1 MKKLLRFS
9 ARLFILALALIAGS
23 SGQVAAQELV
33 DGYYYITRSNSN
45 GLYLRYPG
53 ENPASD
59 MTWRIQ
65 EHTYLA
71 NPIPNKEDRPYIFKV
86 TKQDDGLY
94 QLQNLETGMYIA
106 QHLDKVGGYGGGLGM
121 LETPG
126 AGYQITYN
134 ELMYGWNLQEVN
146 AADQP
151 IMMSWGDGYAS
162 YCWGYQIGLDDSK
175 AIWTFEQIDDQ
186 YVENMQEPEVVEGSL
201 ESGYYIINLPD
212 YDIGNVYMCAA
223 PDENMNYRPQCDII
237 DDVQADYDPAF
248 IFHVTKLDNGNY
260 RIKNMGKQNDT
271 YIEPY
276 VYGDHST
283 PNVFMSGNKNAEQRI
298 EFLSTGRVY
307 IYTAGQNFRYHLN
320 PTTAMVETG
329 DYANVY
335 SSWKF
340 IKVDDSRVT
349 PELKLQEAITDA
361 KGGNYQAGSNPG
373 QVPEAALTAFNEVI
387 SEAEAAVSAGVAD
400 LEAMVG
406 KINAAVEEIEA
417 QKVPLTEGYYRF
429 VNQTHGDYLIPY
441 WTTQY
446 GETGYWLWHGV
457 VDELDPMSYWHVM
470 VTPEGEYV
478 MKNCGIQEYT
488 YIKGVAEG
496 DAWGLVKV
504 TGTSQTTQSFV
515 QKEGNLYKIFSSGNL
530 YPYNADGSGLVS
542 NNKDYYAGDGYWY
555 IEKVSDEEVGVF
567 MKLNEA
573 ITDAKGLMAET
584 NVGPNPGQNAGDT
597 TAIAAAI
604 KSATDMYNEG
614 VASDADIDQMIA
626 QLKTAQDEF
635 AAQDHSMNPVTDGY
649 YYILA
654 ANYTWYDATI
664 EGNRTTAMYTT
675 NNSQL
680 KWGLFEEKTP
690 DYLFKI
696 TDNGNGTFSVQNVKY
711 LNYVGTYSQ
720 ADLTVMMT
728 AEPQVGQTFKY
739 LERERWSISNTT
751 DNVAYNLQTYGH
763 DTGGSIRLADGDA
776 NSNAAWLLVK
786 LTDQQLI
793 DSIVQAGAQ
802 DGITQQMRNALV
814 QAEPA
819 YKNVMKYTVDHENG
833 GLITEVNETDPLS
846 GQVWASQE
854 PAAVNDGYS
863 SYANLIDGSTASCFQ
878 STWDANVA
886 TPPQPFQ
893 VDLRD
898 NPVSDFEFYF
908 GLRDGDWGF
917 KEMWTDVSLYVTND
931 PSVAAEPTVDESKW
945 TYIGRYTDFPT
956 SEFEQNYA
964 GSNRGFYYRIT
975 DMGGEYRYLRF
986 LVNSTYEPQANMMYT
1001 IGEFQVYEAILDEE
1015 NSPYNYVPGL
1025 KEAADNLKALIDD
1038 AKAKIE
1044 TNTVKQEEVDAIL
1057 AATQIVLDMTPDT
1070 EPLENLISEVQS
1082 YVGKF
1087 GYDDQYG
1094 DVTGDQY
1101 DDIMIALKD
1110 AADYDHEKPLR
1121 ADLDAKVAALQAAFD
1136 LYKSQQK
1143 QFEPNKW
1150 YYIYNT
1156 DITRAGSV
1164 DQGTGT
1170 GDIYQSLVNGSLII
1184 APESNNT
1191 KTAHWDG
1198 NADAVI
1204 WGAYDYATDER
1215 DPNSYTNPYCMWRL
1229 VDITE
1234 DGADHKVYAL
1244 QNRATGQYLAS
1255 EYNDSQRMGMSATP
1269 TPFFVELLKSGQY
1282 RMYSD
1287 VKENINKKPL
1297 HASGDGYVVPWAGDA
1312 DSPSSWT
1319 FEEVPEDI
1327 KNLYV
1332 DIPNNSIQIMSLP
1345 YALDEATVD
1354 YNISI
1359 GIFLYGIK
1367 GIAADGSE
1375 LYLKSLTSTQAGEP
1389 FIVVANDYTSFNPE
1403 AGETVQLALPLADD
1417 FIYEGKTVNGL
1428 IATMDYTVPGRAG
1441 YGIFVDSALD
1451 STAVDTGI
1459 NGQGGYINTGLIIS
1473 EEGESDLTIT
1483 IKDGLLNDIKTVVV
1497 NEPDEKVD
1505 VYTIDGVLVKK
1516 NVVRSEATEGLAK
1529 GIYIVGKDKVLVK

>member
-23 SGQVAAQELV
+23 SGQVAAQEMES
-33 DGYYYITRSNSN
+33 GYYYITRVGSN
-45 GLYLRYPG
+45 GLYLSYPG
-53 ENPASD
+53 EDDAEP
-59 MTWRIQ
+59 WRMK
-65 EHTYLA
+65 ESTYLS
-71 NPIPNKEDRPYIFKV
+71 NPVPNQADLPYIFKI
-86 TKQDDGLY
+86 TKLDNGYFQF
-94 QLQNLETGMYIA
+94 QNMASKEY
-106 QHLDKVGGYGGGLGM
+106 VGRWGGSSRGAGLG
-121 LETPG
+121 LVETPRSY
-126 AGYQITYN
+126 ALVWNDMVYGYNWQDVEDTENHFY
-134 ELMYGWNLQEVN
+134 V
-146 AADQP
+146 
-151 IMMSWGDGYAS
+151 MSWGDGYAS
-162 YCWGYQIGLDDSK
+162 YNYEASSDINNMSYAWN
-175 AIWTFEQIDDQ
+175 FEKIEDE

-298 EFLSTGRVY
+298 EFLSTGRAY

-457 VDELDPMSYWHVM
+457 VDELDPMSYWHVT

-1057 AATQIVLDMTPDT
+1057 AATQTVLDMTPDT
-1070 EPLENLISEVQS
+1070 EPLEDLISEVQS

-1094 DVTGDQY
+1094 DVTGEQY
-1101 DDIMIALKD
+1101 DEIILAIDD

-1143 QFEPNKW
+1143 QFEPGKW
-1150 YYIYNT
+1150 YYISNT
-1156 DITRAGSV
+1156 DQSRTGSTE
-1164 DQGTGT
+1164 QGTGT
-1170 GDIYQSLVNGSLII
+1170 GDIYQSLVYGSLMI

-1191 KTAHWDG
+1191 KAAHWDG

-1215 DPNSYTNPYCMWRL
+1215 DPNSYTDPYCMWRL

-1269 TPFFVELLKSGQY
+1269 TPFAVELLKSGQY
-1282 RMYSD
+1282 KMYSD
-1287 VKENINKKPL
+1287 IKENVNKKPL
-1297 HASGDGYVVPWAGDA
+1297 HASGDGYVVPWAADA

-1319 FEEVPEDI
+1319 FEEVAEDI
-1327 KNLYV
+1327 ENLYV

-1345 YALDEATVD
+1345 YAMDETTVD
-1354 YNISI
+1354 FNIGT
-1359 GIFLYGIK
+1359 GIYLYGIK

-1389 FIVVANDYTSFNPE
+1389 FIVVANDYTAFNPE
-1403 AGETVQLALPLADD
+1403 AGETVQLALPLVDD
-1417 FIYEGKTVNGL
+1417 YTNEGKTVNGL

-1459 NGQGGYINTGLIIS
+1459 NGQSGYINTGLIIS

-1516 NVVRSEATEGLAK
+1516 NVVRSEATEGLTK

>member
-23 SGQVAAQELV
+23 SGQVAAQEMES
-33 DGYYYITRSNSN
+33 GYYYITRVGSN
-45 GLYLRYPG
+45 GLYLSYPG
-53 ENPASD
+53 EDDAEP
-59 MTWRIQ
+59 WRMK
-65 EHTYLA
+65 ESAYLS
-71 NPIPNKEDRPYIFKV
+71 NPIPNQADLPYIFKI
-86 TKQDDGLY
+86 TKLDNGYFQF
-94 QLQNLETGMYIA
+94 QNMASKEY
-106 QHLDKVGGYGGGLGM
+106 VGRWGGSSRGAGLG
-121 LETPG
+121 LVETPRSY
-126 AGYQITYN
+126 ALVWNDMVYGYNWQDVEDTEDHFY
-134 ELMYGWNLQEVN
+134 V
-146 AADQP
+146 
-151 IMMSWGDGYAS
+151 MSWGDGYAS
-162 YCWGYQIGLDDSK
+162 YNNEASSNINSMTYAWN
-175 AIWTFEQIDDQ
+175 FEKIEDE

-283 PNVFMSGNKNAEQRI
+283 PNVFMTGNKNAEQRI
-298 EFLSTGRVY
+298 EFLSTDRAY

-361 KGGNYQAGSNPG
+361 KGGNYQAGTNPG

-446 GETGYWLWHGV
+446 GETGYWLWHGEM
-457 VDELDPMSYWHVM
+457 DELDPMSYWHVT

-478 MKNCGIQEYT
+478 MKNCGMQDYT

-515 QKEGNLYKIFSSGNL
+515 QKAGNLYKIFCSGNL

-555 IEKVSDEEVGVF
+555 IEKVSDEDVGVL
-567 MKLNEA
+567 MKLREA
-573 ITDAKGLMAET
+573 ITDAKGIIADS
-584 NVGPNPGQNAGDT
+584 NVGSNPGQNAGDT
-597 TAIAAAI
+597 TALAAVIEQAV
-604 KSATDMYNEG
+604 TMYNEG
-614 VASDADIDQMIA
+614 MASDAEIDQMIE
-626 QLKTAQDEF
+626 QLKAASEEF
-635 AAQDHSMNPVTDGY
+635 AAQDHSTNPVTDGY
-649 YYILA
+649 YYIVQA
-654 ANYTWYDATI
+654 DYYVVNDPITGTDRA
-664 EGNRTTAMYTT
+664 TAMYST
-675 NNSQL
+675 NNNQL
-680 KWGLFEEKTP
+680 KWGMLEEKTP
-690 DYLFKI
+690 DYLFRI
-696 TDNGNGTFSVQNVKY
+696 TDNGNGTFNVQNVKY
-711 LNYVGTYSQ
+711 LNYVDTYSQ
-720 ADLTVMMT
+720 SALTVVMT
-728 AEPQVGQTFKY
+728 AEPTTGQTFKY
-739 LERERWSISNTT
+739 IGNERWYMSNTT
-751 DNVAYNLQTYGH
+751 DNVAYNLTTYGH
-763 DTGGSIRLADGDA
+763 DTGGSIRLVD
-776 NSNAAWLLVK
+776 NNAKSEWYLVK
-786 LTDQQLI
+786 LTDEQLI
-793 DSIVQAGAQ
+793 DSIVKAGEQ

-814 QAEPA
+814 DAEPA
-819 YKNVMKYTVDHENG
+819 YKNVMRYVVDHENG

-854 PAAVNDGYS
+854 PDAAGDYS
-863 SYANLIDGSTASCFQ
+863 SYANLIDGNTSSCFQ
-878 STWDANVA
+878 STWNASVA

-917 KEMWTDVSLYVTND
+917 KEMWTDVSLYATND
-931 PSVAAEPTVDESKW
+931 PAVAAEPTVDESKW
-945 TYIGRYTDFPT
+945 TFIGRYTDFPT
-956 SEFEQNYA
+956 SEFVDNYA

-975 DMGGEYRYLRF
+975 GMGDEYRYLRF
-986 LVNSTYEPQANMMYT
+986 LVNSTYEPQSNMMYT
-1001 IGEFQVYEAILDEE
+1001 IGEFQVYEVELDEE

-1025 KEAADNLKALIDD
+1025 KEAADKLKALIDN
-1038 AKAKIE
+1038 AQAKIE
-1044 TNTVKQEEVDAIL
+1044 ANTVTKEEVDEII
-1057 AATQIVLDMTPDT
+1057 AATQAVLDLTPDT

-1082 YVGKF
+1082 YVDKF

-1094 DVTGDQY
+1094 DVTGEQY
-1101 DDIMIALKD
+1101 DDIIIALD
-1110 AADYDHEKPLR
+1110 EAADYDHEKPLR

-1156 DITRAGSV
+1156 DITRTGSV

-1170 GDIYQSLVNGSLII
+1170 GDIYSSLVNGSLII

-1191 KTAHWDG
+1191 KAAHWDG

-1255 EYNDSQRMGMSATP
+1255 EYNQSWRIGMSATP
-1269 TPFFVELLKSGQY
+1269 VPYVVELLASGQY
-1282 RMYSD
+1282 GMYCD
-1287 VKENINKKPL
+1287 VNENVNKYPL
-1297 HASGDGYVVPWAGDA
+1297 HAAGDGYIIPYNGGA

-1319 FEEVPEDI
+1319 FEEVAEDI
-1327 KNLYV
+1327 ENLYV

-1345 YALDEATVD
+1345 YALDENTVD
-1354 YNISI
+1354 YNIGS

-1389 FIVVANDYTSFNPE
+1389 FIVVANDYTAFNPE
-1403 AGETVQLALPLADD
+1403 AGETVQLALPLVDD
-1417 FIYEGKTVNGL
+1417 YTNEGKTVNGL
-1428 IATMDYTVPGRAG
+1428 VATMDYTVPGRVG
-1441 YGIFVDSALD
+1441 YGIFVNSALD
-1451 STAVDTGI
+1451 TTSVETGI
-1459 NGQGGYINTGLIIS
+1459 NGQGGYIEFGSIIS
-1473 EEGESDLTIT
+1473 ETGEADLTIA
-1483 IKDGLLNDIKTVVV
+1483 IKEGLLNKIETVVASD
-1497 NEPDEKVD
+1497 PDEKVD
-1505 VYTIDGVLVKK
+1505 VYTIDGVLVKR
-1516 NVVRSEATEGLAK
+1516 NVLRSAATEGLTK
-1529 GIYIVGKDKVLVK
+1529 GIYIVGKYKVLVK